1 MGYTHYFYSKLNK
14 EQIISAMN
22 DIEKIIQKGTEN
34 GYLEGGKIGN
44 ARSLEERRELPICDR
59 ERGVISFNGDVNL
72 INSGNKRW
80 WDSELNHE
88 SFALIPFSNDE
99 DEFNFCKTARKPYD
113 KLVVASLFRLGYL
126 FPNDFHWASDGRLVQ
141 SISKD
146 GNDFKVELSK
156 DFMDGLGLVW
166 NCFHQKTKTPFEEL
180 EKLLKPLEEFRSL
193 DEDTQSNVFYEIFQK
208 YINAN
213 IGLMTNYLD

>member
-14 EQIISAMN
+14 EQIISVMN

-44 ARSLEERRELPICDR
+44 ARSLEERRELPIYDR

-72 INSGNKRW
+72 NSGNKNW

-88 SFALIPFSNDE
+88 SFAIIPFANDE

-126 FPNDFHWASDGRLVQ
+126 FPDDFHWASDGRLIQ
-141 SISKD
+141 SISKNGD
-146 GNDFKVELSK
+146 GEIELSQ
-156 DFMDGLGLVW
+156 DFIQGLELVW

-193 DEDTQSNVFYEIFQK
+193 DEDTQSNVLYAIFQK
-208 YINAN
+208 YINASV
-213 IGLMTNYLD
+213 GLITNYPD